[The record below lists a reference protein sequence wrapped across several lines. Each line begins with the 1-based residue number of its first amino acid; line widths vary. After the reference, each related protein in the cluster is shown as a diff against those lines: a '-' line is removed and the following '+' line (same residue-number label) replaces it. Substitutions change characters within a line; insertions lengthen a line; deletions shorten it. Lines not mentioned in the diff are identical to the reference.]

1 MSPKPDAI
9 IEKKLAEETVIPDA
23 PIETVLPDTPEVA
36 AVVPAAPGA
45 PAAPSTERGGDHRG
59 GPRGGGGGQGGRGR
73 GRGPGGNR
81 GPRRDEN
88 KSDLLEK
95 VVFINRCAK
104 VVKGGRRFSFS
115 ALLVVG
121 DRKGKVGVG
130 FGKAN
135 EVTEAIRKATDAAR
149 KHLEPVSLRGPTIP
163 HEVMGQFGGGRVFL
177 RPASPGTGLI
187 AGGGVRAVVE
197 AAGIKDL
204 LAKSLGSGNPANVV
218 KATLDA
224 LKQLRPKETIFQL
237 RGKTI
242 KVAAPAGA
250 PAEETKTAI
259 AAETAKGG
267 KGKAKGAKSEKA
279 APEKAAPEKAAKI
292 EKTGESDPTLAS

>member
-1 MSPKPDAI
+1 MSPKPDPI
-9 IEKKLAEETVIPDA
+9 IEEKIAEETVVVDPVIEA
-23 PIETVLPDTPEVA
+23 PEAA
-36 AVVPAAPGA
+36 AVIPAVPGA
-45 PAAPSTERGGDHRG
+45 PAAPGTEQRGGDHRG
-59 GPRGGGGGQGGRGR
+59 GPRGGGGQGGRGR

-149 KHLEPVSLRGPTIP
+149 KHLEPVSLRGNTIP

-224 LKQLRPKETIFQL
+224 LKQLRPKEAIFQL

-242 KVAAPAGA
+242 KVASPAGA
-250 PAEETKTAI
+250 ATEETKPEAT
-259 AAETAKGG
+259 EPAKGG
-267 KGKAKGAKSEKA
+267 KGKAKGAKSEKGA
-279 APEKAAPEKAAKI
+279 KVEKA
-292 EKTGESDPTLAS
+292 GESDPALAS

>member
-1 MSPKPDAI
+1 MPPKTDPI
-9 IEKKLAEETVIPDA
+9 IEEKIAEETVVVDPVIEAAAPDA
-23 PIETVLPDTPEVA
+23 PVA
-36 AVVPAAPGA
+36 AAAA
-45 PAAPSTERGGDHRG
+45 PAAPTEQRGGDHRG
-59 GPRGGGGGQGGRGR
+59 GPRGGRGGGQGGR

-81 GPRRDEN
+81 GPRGGRDEN

-218 KATLDA
+218 RATLDA
-224 LKQLRPKETIFQL
+224 LKQLRAKEVIFQL
-237 RGKTI
+237 RGKTA
-242 KVAAPAGA
+242 KAPAPAVVAGEEAKAEA
-250 PAEETKTAI
+250 PAKTGKA
-259 AAETAKGG
+259 
-267 KGKAKGAKSEKA
+267 KGKAKAEKTVKT
-279 APEKAAPEKAAKI
+279 ET
-292 EKTGESDPTLAS
+292 TGESDPALAS

>member
-1 MSPKPDAI
+1 MPPKPDEI
-9 IEKKLAEETVIPDA
+9 IEKKVVEETVVPNAIVETAPVDA
-23 PIETVLPDTPEVA
+23 PVAEVA
-36 AVVPAAPGA
+36 PVAAPAVATPAA
-45 PAAPSTERGGDHRG
+45 PAAPAAPERSDY
-59 GPRGGGGGQGGRGR
+59 RGGGGSRGGQGGRGR
-73 GRGPGGNR
+73 GRPGGNR
-81 GPRRDEN
+81 GPRQPRDEN

-149 KHLEPVSLRGPTIP
+149 KHLEPVSLLGTTIP
-163 HEVMGQFGGGRVFL
+163 HEVTGQFGGGRVFL

-224 LKQLRPKETIFQL
+224 LKQLRPKEAIFQL

-242 KVAAPAGA
+242 KTAAPVVAATEESKSEAS
-250 PAEETKTAI
+250 AES
-259 AAETAKGG
+259 AKGG
-267 KGKAKGAKSEKA
+267 KGKGKSAKPAKAEKA
-279 APEKAAPEKAAKI
+279 EKSD
-292 EKTGESDPTLAS
+292 ESNPALAS

>member
-1 MSPKPDAI
+1 MPPKTDPI
-9 IEKKLAEETVIPDA
+9 IEEKIAEEIVVAD
-23 PIETVLPDTPEVA
+23 VPEVA
-36 AVVPAAPGA
+36 AVVPAVTGAPGA
-45 PAAPSTERGGDHRG
+45 ERSGDHRG

-73 GRGPGGNR
+73 GRGPGGGNR
-81 GPRRDEN
+81 GPRGGRDEN

-163 HEVMGQFGGGRVFL
+163 HEVMGQFGGGRVLL

-224 LKQLRPKETIFQL
+224 LKQLRLKENIFQL

-242 KVAAPAGA
+242 KTEAPVEAAKPEAKPEA
-250 PAEETKTAI
+250 TEP
-259 AAETAKGG
+259 AKGG
-267 KGKAKGAKSEKA
+267 KGKGKNAKSEKPA
-279 APEKAAPEKAAKI
+279 RV
-292 EKTGESDPTLAS
+292 EKTGESDPALAS

>member
-1 MSPKPDAI
+1 MPPSPEDTTEQKPAT
-9 IEKKLAEETVIPDA
+9 ETA
-23 PIETVLPDTPEVA
+23 
-36 AVVPAAPGA
+36 A
-45 PAAPSTERGGDHRG
+45 PAAAVAEKAPTDAATPATAAPATPPSHPPRGDHRG
-59 GPRGGGGGQGGRGR
+59 GPGGGRGGRGGSGGR

-81 GPRRDEN
+81 GPRNRSDEP

-149 KHLEPVSLRGPTIP
+149 KHLEPVSLKGPTIP
-163 HEVMGQFGGGRVFL
+163 HEVLGQFGGGRVFL

-237 RGKTI
+237 RGKTV
-242 KVAAPAGA
+242 KAEAPANSAATAEAAPTGETPAKSTEGNA
-250 PAEETKTAI
+250 P
-259 AAETAKGG
+259 
-267 KGKAKGAKSEKA
+267 KAKSKKSDKAPKA
-279 APEKAAPEKAAKI
+279 A
-292 EKTGESDPTLAS
+292 TSTDGDPALAS

>member
-23 PIETVLPDTPEVA
+23 PIETILPDAPDAVA
-36 AVVPAAPGA
+36 AAPVVPVTDR
-45 PAAPSTERGGDHRG
+45 PAGDHRG

-81 GPRRDEN
+81 GPRGGRDEN

-163 HEVMGQFGGGRVFL
+163 HEVMGQFGGGRVLL

-224 LKQLRPKETIFQL
+224 LKQLRLKENIFQL
-237 RGKTI
+237 RGKTV
-242 KVAAPAGA
+242 KVAAPADA
-250 PAEETKTAI
+250 AKEEPKADATAES
-259 AAETAKGG
+259 AKGG
-267 KGKAKGAKSEKA
+267 KGKAKGAKAEKA
-279 APEKAAPEKAAKI
+279 PKADKA
-292 EKTGESDPTLAS
+292 GETDPALAS

>member
-1 MSPKPDAI
+1 MPPKIDPL
-9 IEKKLAEETVIPDA
+9 IEEKIAEETVVLDPV
-23 PIETVLPDTPEVA
+23 IE
-36 AVVPAAPGA
+36 AVIAAPEA
-45 PAAPSTERGGDHRG
+45 AAPPGPAERGGDHRG

-81 GPRRDEN
+81 GPRGGRDEN

-149 KHLEPVSLRGPTIP
+149 KHLEPVSLLGNTIP
-163 HEVMGQFGGGRVFL
+163 HEVTGQFGGGHVFL

-218 KATLDA
+218 KATMDA

-242 KVAAPAGA
+242 KPETVAGSP
-250 PAEETKTAI
+250 I
-259 AAETAKGG
+259 AAAADGAGEATSKSA
-267 KGKAKGAKSEKA
+267 KAKGRGAKADKSEQV
-279 APEKAAPEKAAKI
+279 
-292 EKTGESDPTLAS
+292 

>member
-1 MSPKPDAI
+1 MSTNPADI
-9 IEKKLAEETVIPDA
+9 TDKKIAD
-23 PIETVLPDTPEVA
+23 DT
-36 AVVPAAPGA
+36 VVPAAVVETALPDA
-45 PAAPSTERGGDHRG
+45 PAAPAAPAEQQRGPGGDR
-59 GPRGGGGGQGGRGR
+59 GPRGGGPGGRGR

-81 GPRRDEN
+81 GPRQPRDEN
-88 KSDLLEK
+88 KGDLLEK

-163 HEVMGQFGGGRVFL
+163 HQVTGHFGGGHVLL

-237 RGKTI
+237 RGKTV
-242 KVAAPAGA
+242 KAHVPATEASTEAPKSAD
-250 PAEETKTAI
+250 
-259 AAETAKGG
+259 AAESAKPAKG
-267 KGKAKGAKSEKA
+267 KGKKKADKSDDA
-279 APEKAAPEKAAKI
+279 NPA
-292 EKTGESDPTLAS
+292 LAS